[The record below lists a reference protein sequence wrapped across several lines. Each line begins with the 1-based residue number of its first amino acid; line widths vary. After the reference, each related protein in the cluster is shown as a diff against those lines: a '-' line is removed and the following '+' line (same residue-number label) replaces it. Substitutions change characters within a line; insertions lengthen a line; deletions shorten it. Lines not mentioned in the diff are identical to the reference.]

1 MNFLNLDYGHAASS
15 DVSQNNVCT
24 IGGWT
29 VTAWQEVEKNWKFYS
44 KAWHRAH
51 GPAITV
57 TGRFVRFTS
66 PTGKRTKTVELE
78 GWRGN
83 WQVKAL
89 LAAGLVKPR
98 KGQMNI
104 RLNEAFDI
112 KHIESRRGYKLF
124 ERTLKGEHV
133 DYCVVSPLGMT
144 YHAASWA
151 ECLKGLK
158 QKRRAQE
165 RKATAT
171 IDWSF
176 CRGLGFCQDGIK
188 EFCSVFGFNLKDSY
202 TPLEVYQAVIANPSA
217 AKPFESEL
225 RTLANVVGFTLPQ

>member
-1 MNFLNLDYGHAASS
+1 MNFLNLDWGHTASN
-15 DVSQNNVCT
+15 DISQNHVCT

-44 KAWHRAH
+44 KAWHNSH
-51 GPAITV
+51 GPKITV

-66 PTGKRTKTVELE
+66 PTGKKTKTVELD

-98 KGQMNI
+98 KGQINI

-112 KHIESRRGYKLF
+112 KHVESRRGYKLF

-133 DYCVVSPLGMT
+133 DYCLVSPLGLT
-144 YHAASWA
+144 YHGESWA

-165 RKATAT
+165 RKTTAS

-176 CRGLGFCQDGIK
+176 VRGLGFCQDGIK
-188 EFCSVFGFNLKDSY
+188 EFCSVFGFNLKGSY
-202 TPLEVYQAVIANPSA
+202 TPNEVYQAVIANPSA
-217 AKPFESEL
+217 AQPFESEL
-225 RTLANVVGFTLPQ
+225 KTLANVVGFELPQ